1 MFGLPLRTGFTMKV
15 DGVHLNRPDMHNIAE
30 ELGVSTNDVLIKD
43 QVLTVYN
50 TSKVCQEIIDDN
62 DLAAFVAM
70 ALDISVENISDMK
83 EVKEEPVE
91 MVFDLDEFD
100 DDEYD

>member
-43 QVLTVYN
+43 QILTVYN
-50 TSKVCQEIIDDN
+50 TSKTCQEIIDDN
-62 DLAAFVAM
+62 ALAAFVAM
-70 ALDISVENISDMK
+70 ALDISVANISDMK

-100 DDEYD
+100 DDDYD